1 MEIKESVGKRKPEI
15 VEQTFNIRKN
25 VFIDEYDDTAL
36 YFIIQHN
43 HQVIGILRAIAIS
56 NQALKVGRVAVLKKN
71 EIKALAD
78 Y

>member
-43 HQVIGILRAIAIS
+43 H
-56 NQALKVGRVAVLKKN
+56 
-71 EIKALAD
+71 
-78 Y
+78 